1 MLKKMNFYK
10 PGQRFFCSRPHR
22 LEELAEQ
29 MLLAARGNLEEI
41 LMRQSL
47 FYEFLSVLM
56 GDFKMEDHLEG
67 GMNPYVAKA
76 VGWIREHY
84 ENPGLRVADVADY
97 LGISRNYLFS
107 LFKASIGC
115 SPQEYI
121 TGFRLSR
128 ARELLAGTEYSIEII
143 SGSCGYEN
151 PEAFSRAFKKK
162 YQTTPLRYRAGV
174 IEAEHDLSGGFV
186 G

>member
-1 MLKKMNFYK
+1 MNFYK

-47 FYEFLSVLM
+47 FYEFLSVLK